1 MSVRVF
7 ITIFCLGVTSNAF
20 AQSQNTPPDFYQDK
34 ERGWFWFE
42 DPEVV
47 EDEPEKKPS
56 PPTPSPSKT
65 ETKDD
70 EKLVR
75 LDVKWLKEKIPE
87 VRDAAINNPTNKN
100 IARFLYAQRYMLD
113 MATRFST
120 RAVEFSKFEA
130 ELDESRRRP
139 MNTLSLNAFKDQ
151 TKNAISE
158 VISNVNSKAH
168 LWFFFSSDCSYCV
181 QQISVLKELQ
191 IRFDIDVLA
200 ISLDGGR
207 LPGLEQF
214 ETVVDTAG
222 VAEQF
227 NVRYTPTIIL
237 AENEGKGF
245 ARLGEGLTSLPT
257 LQDRLLV
264 GARMQ
269 NIITNK
275 QYQLTQDVREIN
287 VLTDVDGTMLADA
300 DLLEKDPGYL
310 AEILKSKL
318 GVSSPAG
325 SNTYNGLPEES
336 K

>member
-1 MSVRVF
+1 MLVRMF
-7 ITIFCLGVTSNAF
+7 ITILCLGVTSNAF
-20 AQSQNTPPDFYQDK
+20 AQSQNTPSDFYQDK

-47 EDEPEKKPS
+47 EEEPEKKTPL
-56 PPTPSPSKT
+56 PTPSPSKT
-65 ETKDD
+65 ENKDD
-70 EKLVR
+70 EELVR
-75 LDVKWLKEKIPE
+75 LDVKWLKQKIPE
-87 VRDAAINNPTNKN
+87 FRNAAINNPTNKN

-113 MATRFST
+113 MATRFSN

-130 ELDESRRRP
+130 ELDENRRRP
-139 MNTLSLNAFKDQ
+139 MNRFSLNAFEDQ
-151 TKNAISE
+151 TRNAISD
-158 VISNVNSKAH
+158 VISNINSKAH

-181 QQISVLKELQ
+181 QQIGVLKELQ

-200 ISLDGGR
+200 ISLDGGT

-214 ETVVDTAG
+214 ETVIDTAG

-227 NVRYTPTIIL
+227 NVRFTPTIIL

-245 ARLGEGLTSLPT
+245 ARLGEGVTPLPT

-264 GARMQ
+264 GAKMQ
-269 NIITNK
+269 NIITDK
-275 QYQLTQDVREIN
+275 QYQLTQDVRDIN

-300 DLLEKDPGYL
+300 ELLEKDPGYL

-318 GVSSPAG
+318 GIASPAG
-325 SNTYNGLPEES
+325 SKTFNGLPEES